1 MSHSPVFVLG
11 YREHMDT
18 IQRES
23 EAGDGTAL
31 AVCINDC
38 QLDYG
43 QAGSE
48 LSPICFRVRC
58 AFAEMRWGRA
68 AAVAFEAGTLL
79 VDEKQPNPPHY
90 L

>member
-18 IQRES
+18 IQSGS
-23 EAGDGTAL
+23 EKGDGAPL

-43 QAGSE
+43 QPSSE
-48 LSPICFRVRC
+48 LSPICFQVRC
-58 AFAEMRWGRA
+58 AFAAMRWGRA
-68 AAVAFEAGTLL
+68 AAAAFEAGVLL
-79 VDEKQPNPPHY
+79 VDEKQPKPPHY
-90 L
+90 V

>member
-1 MSHSPVFVLG
+1 
-11 YREHMDT
+11 MDT

-23 EAGDGTAL
+23 EAGDGTPL

-48 LSPICFRVRC
+48 LSPICFQVRC

-68 AAVAFEAGTLL
+68 AAAEFEGRTLL
-79 VDEKQPNPPHY
+79 VDESQPNPLQY

>member
-1 MSHSPVFVLG
+1 
-11 YREHMDT
+11 MDA

-23 EAGDGTAL
+23 ETGDGSPL

-48 LSPICFRVRC
+48 LSRICFQVRC

-68 AAVAFEAGTLL
+68 AAAAFEPGATWAEGKL
-79 VDEKQPNPPHY
+79 PNLPNCP
-90 L
+90 